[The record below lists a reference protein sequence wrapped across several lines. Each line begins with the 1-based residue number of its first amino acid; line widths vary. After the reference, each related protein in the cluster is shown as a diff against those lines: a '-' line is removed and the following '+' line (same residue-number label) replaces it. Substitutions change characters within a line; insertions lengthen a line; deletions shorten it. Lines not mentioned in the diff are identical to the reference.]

1 MPRKKRFENKETT
14 VVGLRVPKDMK
25 EEIKEPLREYADFY
39 IETKKTL
46 KDIIKDDV
54 SHDNEEGETDNRE

>member
-1 MPRKKRFENKETT
+1 MPRKKRFEDKETT

-25 EEIKEPLREYADFY
+25 EEIKEPLRQYADFY

-46 KDIIKDDV
+46 KDIIKDVPD
-54 SHDNEEGETDNRE
+54 DNREGEGNNTE